1 VLTGLISILGA
12 CGSNPEK
19 EMNRAEANLTNEK
32 AKQYQDKLDT
42 CERLLKA
49 VELCCEIGQ

>member
-1 VLTGLISILGA
+1 MISILGA

-42 CERLLKA
+42 CEKLLKA